1 MAEVILAAPA
11 AIAALLQLADYGTRL
26 ASALYRT
33 AQGAAAAEQELDGLA
48 PRILFFST
56 SVAAA
61 RNALNKH
68 CAGYPKSPVVLF
80 IEHHRVLRRDV
91 KRGSRFIRR
100 RLADAE
106 NRLQQIHSNFT
117 LWIKIKWVLK
127 RSSFLELLPELDGF
141 QANLNLLVSVA
152 SLEALNCLKQSDAV
166 VSEEERLKLED
177 EWYAVLRLGKSFAY

>member
-26 ASALYRT
+26 ASTLYRT
-33 AQGAAAAEQELDGLA
+33 AQSAAAAEQELDSLA
-48 PRILFFST
+48 RRILFFST
-56 SVAAA
+56 SVRVA
-61 RNALNKH
+61 RTALNRH
-68 CAGYPKSPVVLF
+68 CAEYPTSPVVLF
-80 IEHHRVLRRDV
+80 IEHHRVLRDV
-91 KRGSRFIRR
+91 KRGSKFIRR

-106 NRLQQIHSNFT
+106 NRLRGIHSNSA
-117 LWIKIKWVLK
+117 LWMKIKWVLK

-152 SLEALNCLKQSDAV
+152 SLEALNCLKQSGAA

-177 EWYAVLRLGKSFAY
+177 EWYVLLRLGMSFAY